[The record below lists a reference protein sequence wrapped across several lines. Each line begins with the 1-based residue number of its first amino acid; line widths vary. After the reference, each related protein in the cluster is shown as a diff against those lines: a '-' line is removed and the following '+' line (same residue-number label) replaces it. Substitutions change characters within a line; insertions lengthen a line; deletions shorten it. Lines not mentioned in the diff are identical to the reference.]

1 MNKTEQII
9 EQSFNLVLIPTEA
22 AQMKGSNITPEMVE
36 NAKKKYAEMLYGKL
50 ALKGYDKN
58 GNPKKL
64 EPEKKQEQND
74 LIEKKNYVP
83 TLKPEPVYP
92 MKKAG
97 FADALILTVIVLVY
111 AAIIINLILK
121 LK

>member
-22 AQMKGSNITPEMVE
+22 AKMKGSNITPEMVE

-64 EPEKKQEQND
+64 EPEKKQDE
-74 LIEKKNYVP
+74 LVEKKSYAP
-83 TLKPEPVYP
+83 TLKPEPMLP

-97 FADALILTVIVLVY
+97 FADALILTIIVLVY

>member
-50 ALKGYDKN
+50 ALKG
-58 GNPKKL
+58 
-64 EPEKKQEQND
+64 
-74 LIEKKNYVP
+74 
-83 TLKPEPVYP
+83 
-92 MKKAG
+92 
-97 FADALILTVIVLVY
+97 
-111 AAIIINLILK
+111 
-121 LK
+121 

>member
-36 NAKKKYAEMLYGKL
+36 NAKKKY
-50 ALKGYDKN
+50 

-64 EPEKKQEQND
+64 EPEKKHEQNE
-74 LIEKKNYVP
+74 LVEKKTYVP
-83 TLKPEPVYP
+83 TLKPEPMLP

-97 FADALILTVIVLVY
+97 FADALILTIIVLVY